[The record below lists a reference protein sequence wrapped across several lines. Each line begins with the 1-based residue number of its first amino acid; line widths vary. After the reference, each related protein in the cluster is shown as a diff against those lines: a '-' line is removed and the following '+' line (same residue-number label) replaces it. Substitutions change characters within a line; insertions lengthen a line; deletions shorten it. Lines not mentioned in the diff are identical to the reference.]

1 MGFRVGQEKGR
12 RGWYVFVDRPSA
24 LRLKKGGKTARRKG
38 GDTREEALK
47 NALRIEAELLQQ
59 WAKEADTGPFMAA
72 REQAQATGMPLD
84 EALDDT
90 LRAANYK
97 PQERQRLL
105 LGLYD
110 KADLEKQ
117 GLEAKLTRSEEAKL
131 EEVKSD
137 IRPWSEWVTERCLL
151 EEVTASTVTNWRSKL
166 KQLSEWYGSSIVGT
180 MTRKQASAYKLHMVH
195 KKMKTNT
202 ILNYIGAFNGFWN
215 YAINNGEI
223 TGENI
228 WEGQKKNLPK
238 PQKRQPLDPQL
249 LEAAETKAEQH
260 GDVRFWFG
268 RYQGLR
274 KEDYC
279 GLRWCDLDTNAGV
292 MRLKRYE
299 WNGQKRSLKLKEGG
313 ERTIPIHSK
322 LIQKIRL
329 MLPEALTRNDNEPIS
344 PKDYKSHLENWGS
357 KRATC
362 FTKNYGFQSHD
373 LRSYVVTQM
382 MLQNINPYYLHA
394 ITGHTVPGTS
404 KVVMGYVAPTLDQV
418 REVLELLE

>member
-1 MGFRVGQEKGR
+1 M
-12 RGWYVFVDRPSA
+12 FVDRPSA

-38 GDTREEALK
+38 GNTREEALK

-59 WAKEADTGPFMAA
+59 WAKEADADPFMAA
-72 REQAQATGMPLD
+72 REQAQATGLPLD
-84 EALDDT
+84 EALDNT
-90 LRAANYK
+90 LRAENYK
-97 PQERQRLL
+97 PEERERLL

-117 GLEAKLTRSEEAKL
+117 GLEATLSRSEEAKL

-137 IRPWSEWVTERCLL
+137 ISPWTEWVKERCLL
-151 EEVTASTVTNWRSKL
+151 EDVAASTVVNWESKL
-166 KQLSEWYGSSIVGT
+166 KKLSDWYGSSIVGT
-180 MTRKQASAYKLHMVH
+180 MTRKQAKDFKLELVH
-195 KKMKTNT
+195 RKLKPNSITNY
-202 ILNYIGAFNGFWN
+202 LGAFSGFWN
-215 YAINNGEI
+215 YAINNGELK
-223 TGENI
+223 GENI
-228 WEGQKKNLPK
+228 WEGQKRNLPK
-238 PQKRQPLDPQL
+238 PKKRQALDPRL

-279 GLRWCDLDTNAGV
+279 GLRWCDLDMNAGV
-292 MRLKRYE
+292 MHLKRYE
-299 WNGQKRSLKLKEGG
+299 WNGQKRNLKLKEGG

-329 MLPEALTRNDNEPIS
+329 MLPTALTRNDNDPIW
-344 PKDYKSHLENWGS
+344 PKDYNHKIENWGS
-357 KRATC
+357 AWGIRFSRA
-362 FTKNYGFQSHD
+362 YGFGSHD

-382 MLQNINPYYLHA
+382 MLKNINPYYLHA

-404 KVVMGYVAPTLDQV
+404 KVVLGYVAPTLDQV
-418 REVLELLE
+418 REVLELLN

>member
-1 MGFRVGQEKGR
+1 MTFRVGQEKGR
-12 RGWYVFVDRPSA
+12 SGWYVFVTRPKA
-24 LRLKKGGKTARRKG
+24 LRSKRGSKTVRKKG

-59 WAKEADTGPFMAA
+59 WAKEADADPFMAA
-72 REQAQATGMPLD
+72 REQSQATGLSLD
-84 EALDDT
+84 EALDNT
-90 LRAANYK
+90 LRAENYK
-97 PQERQRLL
+97 PQERERLL

-117 GLEAKLTRSEEAKL
+117 GLEATLTRSEEAKL

-137 IRPWSEWVTERCLL
+137 IRPWSEWVKERKAL
-151 EEVTASTVTNWRSKL
+151 EGLANSTIVNWETKL
-166 KQLSEWYGSSIVGT
+166 KGLSEWYGSSVVGT
-180 MTRKQASAYKLHMVH
+180 MDRKQASEYKLFLAQ
-195 KKMKTNT
+195 KGMKPNS
-202 ILNYIGAFNGFWN
+202 ISNYLGTFSGFWN
-215 YAINNGEI
+215 YAITKGEL
-223 TGENI
+223 TTENI
-228 WEGQKKNLPK
+228 WKGQKKNLPK
-238 PQKRQPLDPQL
+238 AKKRQALDPQL
-249 LEAAETKAEQH
+249 LEAAETKAEQLE
-260 GDVRFWFG
+260 DIRFWFG

-279 GLRWCDLDTNAGV
+279 GLRWCDLDMNAGV
-292 MRLKRYE
+292 MHLERYE
-299 WNGQKRSLKLKEGG
+299 WNGQMRNLKLKEGG

-329 MLPEALTRNDNEPIS
+329 MLPTALIRNDNEPIW
-344 PKDYKSHLENWGS
+344 PKDYKSKLEAWGVTWAETF
-357 KRATC
+357 KYR
-362 FTKNYGFQSHD
+362 YGFGSHD

-404 KVVMGYVAPTLDQV
+404 KVVLGYVAPTLDQV